1 MVYYNDNEGTR
12 SQTYQLLTRL
22 LTRAIH
28 SFSLYRAR
36 TRASSEQDG
45 PLLRF
50 TPNMNTVVEALESG
64 DYSNL
69 LQIAGAGAKW
79 EYLVLNY
86 DTDTTGSFTWTTDMD
101 EGRASAARYSQGL
114 EGLDV
119 YEGMLYMIS
128 KVYMQLFILDL
139 DKMTFAQSSTQRGA
153 FDANPDQIAR
163 LVDNDG
169 ILYFCEN
176 GKIGSGVH
184 GRDVN
189 GNFFTILQADVNS
202 DTNGGVDVIGE
213 TTGLAFS
220 PDKMFM
226 YVAFQREGKLFEVR
240 RADGLPFNGRRLD
253 IKYHA

>member
-1 MVYYNDNEGTR
+1 
-12 SQTYQLLTRL
+12 
-22 LTRAIH
+22 
-28 SFSLYRAR
+28 
-36 TRASSEQDG
+36 
-45 PLLRF
+45 LLRF
-50 TPNMNTVVEALESG
+50 TPDMNTVVQALETG
-64 DYSNL
+64 DYSTL
-69 LQIAGAGAKW
+69 LQNAGAGAKW

-86 DTDTTGSFTWTTDMD
+86 DTDTSGTFTWSENMD
-101 EGRASAARYSQGL
+101 EGRASAASHSPGL

-119 YEGMLYMIS
+119 YEGMLYMTA

-139 DKMTFAQSSTQRGA
+139 DNMTFIESSTQSGA
-153 FDANPDQIAR
+153 FDASPDQIER

-184 GRDVN
+184 ARDVN
-189 GNFFTILQADVNS
+189 GNFFTILQAGVNS
-202 DTNGGVDVIGE
+202 ATNGGLDIIGE

-253 IKYHA
+253 INYHS